1 MPLFEL
7 WEVASGPDKG
17 FSVVAVGRR
26 GEQGRAMLS
35 PGAVV
40 ILRYEA
46 HSHIDMMQQ
55 FYDKVCFGPYHA
67 IWPDLDSVPFWKLW
81 GNESL
86 AALPRRVTPL
96 SAFSIHGD
104 GSTTPALPVPM
115 PVITFQDK
123 AIFQLGIWMQGE
135 FGGHN
140 KESPL
145 NEADLLPEAEALV
158 HQACPHVLESVDTVN
173 LVCPLA
179 LFDKMIWQAFSQ

>member
-1 MPLFEL
+1 MPMFEL

-17 FSVVAVGRR
+17 LSVIAVGRR

-35 PGAVV
+35 PGATV

-46 HSHIDMMQQ
+46 HSTIDMMQQ
-55 FYDKVCFGPYHA
+55 FYDHVCFGPYHA

-86 AALPRRVTPL
+86 AALPRRVAPFMP
-96 SAFSIHGD
+96 FSIHAD
-104 GSTTPALPVPM
+104 GSTSPTVLDPM
-115 PVITFQDK
+115 PVITCQDK
-123 AIFQLGIWMQGE
+123 AIFQLGLWVQGA
-135 FGGHN
+135 FGGH

-158 HQACPHVLESVDTVN
+158 RQSCPHVLESVDTAN
-173 LVCPLA
+173 LVCPPA
-179 LFDKMIWQAFSQ
+179 LFDKMIWQAFSR